1 MSKTYEIAVVPG
13 DGIGPEVCAAAVEAI
28 CAAAGK
34 SAFNLVELPAGAAH
48 FQKSGTAL
56 PEETFQA
63 CKTAGAI
70 LHGAAG
76 IPGVVYPDGTEA
88 GIEFGLQL
96 RFRLDLYAN
105 VRPIRLHP
113 GVTSPLKDMK
123 PGDIDYVI
131 LRENTEGLYASRG
144 SGTNLRDEVA
154 TDTLVMTR
162 KGVERIAR
170 KAFELARQRNGAP
183 KDGKKRVTVC
193 DKANV
198 LRSYAFFRKVC
209 QEVAQDYPD
218 VELDYGYAD
227 AMMVHMVRRPD
238 FYDVIV
244 TENMFGDIISDLG
257 AVTVGGMGMS
267 PSAEIGDERGFFQAA
282 HGSAPDI
289 AGQGV
294 ANPLGTILAGAMM
307 LEWLGERHQ
316 DRALVA
322 AAKRIDGAVQT
333 VLKDGEALPPDLGGS
348 AGTEKVTAAVCRAM
362 DRQMAAA

>member
-13 DGIGPEVCAAAVEAI
+13 DGIGPEVCSAALETI
-28 CAAAGK
+28 CAAAGRR
-34 SAFNLVELPAGAAH
+34 AFNLVEHPAGAGH
-48 FQKSGTAL
+48 FRTHGTAL
-56 PEETFQA
+56 PEETFAA
-63 CKTAGAI
+63 CKTADAV

-105 VRPIRLHP
+105 IRPIRLHP
-113 GVTSPLKDMK
+113 GVESPLKNMAA
-123 PGDIDYVI
+123 GDIDYVI

-144 SGTNLRDEVA
+144 SGTNLRDEIA

-162 KGVERIAR
+162 KGIERIAR
-170 KAFELARQRNGAP
+170 KAFELARRRNGAP
-183 KDGKKRVTVC
+183 LDGKKRVTVC

-209 QEVAQDYPD
+209 EQVAEDFPD

-227 AMMVHMVRRPD
+227 AMMVHMVRRPS

-267 PSAEIGDERGFFQAA
+267 PSAEIGDSNGFFQAA

-289 AGQGV
+289 AGQGI
-294 ANPLGTILAGAMM
+294 ANPIGTILAGAMM

-316 DRALVA
+316 DRALTEA
-322 AAKRIDGAVQT
+322 AGRIDKAVAS
-333 VLKDGEALPPDLGGS
+333 VLAKGEALPPDLGGKERTT
-348 AGTEKVTAAVCRAM
+348 AVTAAICRAM
-362 DRQMAAA
+362 DQQATAA